1 MSQVRLTI
9 VCSGDVRAAP
19 NVTKA
24 LSGAGFA
31 CADNK
36 EMKDPAW
43 GLASYTDPL
52 TAEKAGHPN
61 SGHTPGSGHPA
72 ELHYLV
78 LPGDHSHLAACAE
91 TCDHLGR
98 TEPRPHECQYTD
110 QPYETDPRIGFVTA
124 TVECS
129 DDVKTMSGFVDK
141 AQALATAQRWQVRL
155 HFAALPQVAVV
166 DTPLPESISHADR
179 LARIEADVAI
189 LRAIEGVQP

>member
-61 SGHTPGSGHPA
+61 SGHTPGTGHPA

-78 LPGDHSHLAACAE
+78 TSGERS
-91 TCDHLGR
+91 GQ